1 MNRWLVHHEALS
13 PNHNERKLPISMVV
27 LHYTGMRTGAEALER
42 MCDASAEVS
51 AHYMIDEDGTVTRLV
66 PEDRRAWHAG
76 RSYWRGITDINSAS
90 IGIELV
96 NPGHEWGYRP
106 FPDVQMEAL
115 VPLLADIVKR
125 HNIPRANVVG
135 HSDIA
140 PARKDD
146 PGELFDWDLLARYRL
161 ALAKP
166 KPSMRLL
173 FDNDS
178 AFFLA
183 LERFGY
189 DIADGHAAV
198 RAFQRRWRPHRIDG
212 QIDGQI
218 GAVLFELLL
227 ERDMGLAR

>member
-189 DIADGHAAV
+189 DVRERMAAIM
-198 RAFQRRWRPHRIDG
+198 AFQRRFRPELVDGEIDAECRM
-212 QIDGQI
+212 ILL
-218 GAVLFELLL
+218 ALLL
-227 ERDMGLAR
+227 PRPQGDD